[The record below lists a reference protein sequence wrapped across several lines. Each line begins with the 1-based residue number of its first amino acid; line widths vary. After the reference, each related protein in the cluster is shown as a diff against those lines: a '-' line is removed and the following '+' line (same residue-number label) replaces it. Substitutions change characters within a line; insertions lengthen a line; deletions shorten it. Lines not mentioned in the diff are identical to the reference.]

1 MGPALLKFYACE
13 SRVLTDTASQSRVGL
28 LTGSQVMLVLLVKGP
43 QVIPS

>member
-13 SRVLTDTASQSRVGL
+13 SPRVLTDTASQS